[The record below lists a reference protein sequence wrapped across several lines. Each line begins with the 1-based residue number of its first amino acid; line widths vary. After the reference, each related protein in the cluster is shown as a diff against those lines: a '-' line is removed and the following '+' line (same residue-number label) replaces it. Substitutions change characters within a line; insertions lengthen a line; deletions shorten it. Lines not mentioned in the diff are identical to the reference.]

1 MRLFFLTFAIAL
13 IISCSSED
21 SDVPTVNSLS
31 STKSII
37 TFSINS
43 TSGTINAST
52 KSITLKLPIG
62 TAIDNLAPFIT
73 ISSKATIS
81 PASGT
86 TQNFSN
92 PVSYFVTA
100 EDESTNEYKV
110 TINLNSCVSTSSIYS
125 FTYNGEKYEIAKETK
140 TWAQAAACAA
150 ERGGYLLEIND
161 SAEQG
166 AIFDELINNT
176 SITNSNTISP
186 DGGEASYVWLGG
198 NDIKTEGSWIW
209 DGNNDKDGDTFWVGD
224 VSGSA
229 VGGVYSNWGNE
240 PDDFGSG
247 QDALGLALTDWP
259 RGKAGEWN
267 DLTDNNELYFVIE
280 LD

>member
-1 MRLFFLTFAIAL
+1 
-13 IISCSSED
+13 
-21 SDVPTVNSLS
+21 VPTVNSLS

-125 FTYNGEKYEIAKETK
+125 FTYNGKKYEIAKETK